1 MRSRALT
8 GLGALTAG
16 AALIL
21 TGCSGAA
28 GDSAQAADAPL
39 TFASAPLGDDPTAQN
54 PIKVL
59 VDLMEE
65 ETGREVEVTD
75 VPDYLAVVEAI
86 RGGHVDFGLM
96 SGFPSALAVNTG
108 EVDALVA
115 WPGSPDPVSTCIVL
129 EDSPLKSLDDITP
142 ETVIAFADPASS
154 SGYFMPVYTLDQAGL
169 KKDVDYK
176 AMFSG
181 GHDMSFIAL
190 AQGQVDVACTAVII
204 AEMYDSDM
212 FPFSKGETRSI
223 AKSESMPVS
232 TTILVSSKMGQ
243 EKRDIL
249 TAAIP
254 EVFSAKNGEALGP
267 LFAGTRGGEVMIEPG
282 NDIFKPFVRIADIA
296 GVDISDL
303 G

>member
-1 MRSRALT
+1 MRTRALT
-8 GLGALTAG
+8 GLGALTVG
-16 AALIL
+16 AALL
-21 TGCSGAA
+21 FTGCSAPVD
-28 GDSAQAADAPL
+28 DSTAADAPL

-54 PIKVL
+54 PINVL
-59 VDLMEE
+59 ISLMTA

-115 WPGSPDPVSTCIVL
+115 WPGSADPVSTCIVL
-129 EDSPLKSLDDITP
+129 DDSPLKSLDDITP
-142 ETVIAFADPASS
+142 DTVIAFADPASS

-176 AMFSG
+176 PMFAG
-181 GHDMSFIAL
+181 GHDMSFMAL
-190 AQGQVDVACTAVII
+190 KQGQVDVACTATML
-204 AEMYDSDM
+204 ASMYESDL
-212 FPFSKGETRSI
+212 FPFAEGETRSI
-223 AKSESMPVS
+223 ALSESMPVS
-232 TTILVSSKMGQ
+232 TTILVSSKMSQ
-243 EKRDIL
+243 DKRDIL
-249 TAAIP
+249 LAAIP
-254 EVFSAKNGEALGP
+254 EVFSEKNAEALGP
-267 LFAGTRGGEVMIEPG
+267 LYGGTGGVEPMLEPK
-282 NDIFKPFVRIADIA
+282 NDIFQPFVRIAQIA

>member
-1 MRSRALT
+1 MRTRALT
-8 GLGALTAG
+8 GLGALTVG

-21 TGCSGAA
+21 TGCSTADDAA
-28 GDSAQAADAPL
+28 AAADAPL

-54 PIKVL
+54 PISVL
-59 VDLMEE
+59 VTLMAE

-86 RGGHVDFGLM
+86 RGGHVDFGIM

-115 WPGSPDPVSTCIVL
+115 WPGSADPVSTCIVL
-129 EDSPLKSLDDITP
+129 DDSPLQSLDDITP

-169 KKDVDYK
+169 KKDVDYTP
-176 AMFSG
+176 MFAG

-190 AQGQVDVACTAVII
+190 KQGQVDVACTAVVI
-204 AEMYDSDM
+204 AGMYDSDM
-212 FPFSKGETRSI
+212 FPFAEGETRSI
-223 AKSESMPVS
+223 AMSESMPVS
-232 TTILVSSKMGQ
+232 STILVNSEMSQ
-243 EKRDIL
+243 DKRDL
-249 TAAIP
+249 LLAAIP
-254 EVFSAKNGEALGP
+254 EVFSEKNAEALGP
-267 LFAGTRGGEVMIEPG
+267 LFAGTKGGAALLEPG
-282 NDIFKPFVRIADIA
+282 SEIFKPFVRIAQIA

>member
-1 MRSRALT
+1 MRTRALT
-8 GLGALTAG
+8 SLGALTAG

-21 TGCSGAA
+21 TGCSAPV
-28 GDSAQAADAPL
+28 DSAAAADAPL

-54 PIKVL
+54 PISVL
-59 VDLMEE
+59 VSLMQE

-96 SGFPSALAVNTG
+96 SAFPSALAVNTG
-108 EVDALVA
+108 EVEALVA
-115 WPGSPDPVSTCIVL
+115 WPGAADPVSTCLVL
-129 EDSPLKSLDDITP
+129 DDSPLQSLDDITP

-169 KKDVDYK
+169 TKDVDYK
-176 AMFSG
+176 PMFAG

-190 AQGQVDVACTAVII
+190 EQGQVDVACTATVI
-204 AEMYDSDM
+204 ASMYDSDL
-212 FPFSKGETRSI
+212 FPFAEGETRSI
-223 AKSESMPVS
+223 ALSESMPVS
-232 TTILVSSKMGQ
+232 TTILVSSKMSR
-243 EKRDIL
+243 ETRDVL
-249 TAAIP
+249 LAAIP
-254 EVFSAKNGEALGP
+254 EVFSEKNSEALGA
-267 LFAGTRGGEVMIEPG
+267 LYGGKGGLEPMLEPK